1 MSLLNEASFL
11 VTPNSYKEN
20 KLYAAI
26 PTNGNGD
33 MTVTRATTATRV
45 NEAGLVELV
54 PYNLFTYSEQFDN
67 AIWKK
72 QSTTVTSNVSNPS
85 PNGTLTADKLIPDTS
100 LNQHRIYQ
108 DNNFTGQGVLS
119 VYAKADGYN
128 FLSLGQGG
136 TVVGSSIIFNLSN
149 GTISGTESGFTP
161 TIENIGNG
169 WYRCS
174 IYRATLGTGAVGG
187 YFIVV
192 RNANNSSNYNGDGV
206 SGILTWGAQVV
217 EGTSALTYQKTVDR
231 LDIPRID
238 YTGGGCPSILL
249 EPQRTN
255 ILLRSQE
262 FDNNTSFQKNSSSIS
277 ANNTTAP
284 DGTLTAD
291 TWTGSGTSSTHF
303 LAQLVNATS
312 GVAYTQSV
320 FAKKGT
326 NNFLQILGTTAIY
339 DVNSWVNFDLE
350 NGVISTIGS
359 SATAT
364 ITDFGNGWY
373 RCTMTA
379 TATATSVGNGF
390 LLWLITSAASAR
402 AEYNDLAKSVHL
414 WGAQVEAGAYPT
426 SYIPTTTATVT
437 RNADVI
443 SKTGISSLIG
453 QTEGTVFMDI
463 NWEEKSGVY
472 FINSISNGS
481 TSNEIYM
488 SFGNTFENSI
498 RFSIFSGGS
507 ASVTFNSSVL
517 TSGRYKIAFA
527 YANNDATAYINGTQV
542 FTDNTVSVPST
553 SEMKFLRAN
562 DTLGYSGTINASALW
577 KTRLTNAELI
587 SLTTL

>member
-217 EGTSALTYQKTVDR
+217 EGSSALTYQKTVDR

-402 AEYNDLAKSVHL
+402 AEYNDLATSVHL

-443 SKTGISSLIG
+443 NRNNIYTNNLITAAGGTWFVHLINNTAFTADSNIGAIYLDTG
-453 QTEGTVFMDI
+453 
-463 NWEEKSGVY
+463 
-472 FINSISNGS
+472 
-481 TSNEIYM
+481 
-488 SFGNTFENSI
+488 
-498 RFSIFSGGS
+498 SGGYTNGLMLRKQTTGRIRLQTYLS
-507 ASVTFNSSVL
+507 ATGSFLYTTTTDTV
-517 TSGRYKIAFA
+517 KILFKW
-527 YANNDATAYINGTQV
+527 NGATADVFVNGAKVVSATS
-542 FTDNTVSVPST
+542 FTST
-553 SEMKFLRAN
+553 NMQYL
-562 DTLGYSGTINASALW
+562 ASNSAIYALI
-577 KTRLTNAELI
+577 KETMLFPTPLSDDQCIA
-587 SLTTL
+587 LTTL

>member
-1 MSLLNEASFL
+1 MTLLSEASFL
-11 VTPNSYKEN
+11 VTPNGYKED

-26 PTNGNGD
+26 PTNGDGD

-45 NEAGLVELV
+45 DENDLVSSV
-54 PYNLFTYSEQFDN
+54 
-67 AIWKK
+67 A
-72 QSTTVTSNVSNPS
+72 SNV
-85 PNGTLTADKLIPDTS
+85 
-100 LNQHRIYQ
+100 
-108 DNNFTGQGVLS
+108 
-119 VYAKADGYN
+119 
-128 FLSLGQGG
+128 
-136 TVVGSSIIFNLSN
+136 
-149 GTISGTESGFTP
+149 
-161 TIENIGNG
+161 
-169 WYRCS
+169 
-174 IYRATLGTGAVGG
+174 
-187 YFIVV
+187 
-192 RNANNSSNYNGDGV
+192 
-206 SGILTWGAQVV
+206 
-217 EGTSALTYQKTVDR
+217 
-231 LDIPRID
+231 PRID

-255 ILLRSQE
+255 IVLRSQE
-262 FDNNTSFQKNSSSIS
+262 FDNASFVKNLSSVS
-277 ANNTTAP
+277 ANTTTAP

-291 TWTGSGTSSTHF
+291 TWTGDGVSGVHY
-303 LAQLVNATS
+303 LAQIASATS

-326 NNFLQILGTTAIY
+326 NDFIQIVGPGAIY
-339 DVNSWVNFDLE
+339 TTGTVFANFDLE
-350 NGVISTIGS
+350 NGFLGTIGA

-379 TATATSVGNGF
+379 TATATVSSNGF
-390 LLWLITSAASAR
+390 QLGLITSATSAR
-402 AEYNDLAKSVHL
+402 RESNSLETSVHL

-472 FINSISNGS
+472 YINSISNGS
-481 TSNEIYM
+481 TNNEIYM
-488 SFGNTFENSI
+488 SFGNSFNNSI
-498 RFSIFSGGS
+498 RFSISSGGS
-507 ASVTFNSSVL
+507 YSVTFNSSVL

-562 DTLGYSGTINASALW
+562 NTSGYSGTINASALW